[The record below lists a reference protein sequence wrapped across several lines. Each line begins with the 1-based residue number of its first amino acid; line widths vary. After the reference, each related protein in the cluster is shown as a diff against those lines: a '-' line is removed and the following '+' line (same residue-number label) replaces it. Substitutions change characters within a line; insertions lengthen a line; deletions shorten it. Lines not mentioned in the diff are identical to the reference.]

1 MRWVQETTVCQ
12 EDQMRSVEPRRKC
25 LGIPASDLS
34 ASSPV
39 ICRDTTSTHRSF
51 HCFTARIHANT
62 ATGRYI
68 DNMVREDLVT
78 SAVSATTTPGR

>member
-1 MRWVQETTVCQ
+1 VCQ

-34 ASSPV
+34 ASSPSYV
-39 ICRDTTSTHRSF
+39 ATRRRRIAPFIASLHA
-51 HCFTARIHANT
+51 FTPNT

-68 DNMVREDLVT
+68 DKMVREDLVT